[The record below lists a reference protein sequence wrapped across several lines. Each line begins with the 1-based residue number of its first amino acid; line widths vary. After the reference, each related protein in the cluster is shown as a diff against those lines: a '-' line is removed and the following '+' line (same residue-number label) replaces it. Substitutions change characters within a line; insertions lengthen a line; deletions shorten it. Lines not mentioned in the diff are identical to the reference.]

1 MNIRPDIDL
10 VVDGDFGGVYEGL
23 FGLTLDAPAVDT
35 VEVDEVRNY
44 PQFRDVDAG
53 KVFNRRSALLHIKW
67 GRVQGKPV
75 LRLSL
80 SRVKGRGEDDE
91 RLLSFDFPCKP
102 GEDGKLRHPRQYIF
116 QALKEAKKQFSDKV
130 GCCICGKPDLWFK
143 KIQTPQYPLYRVMWK
158 EIDFADTNHRICR
171 DCDKLINRRAVE
183 FNPVPEL
190 DDDGHEFDSI
200 FADSVSEPFNIR
212 KDIQYDN
219 IDFRVALDAHAS
231 KLQLGGSLPPPA
243 LF

>member
-1 MNIRPDIDL
+1 MKKTIEETRL
-10 VVDGDFGGVYEGL
+10 ELAVEKGYEVYEDI
-23 FGLTLDAPAVDT
+23 FGFAIDNQHED
-35 VEVDEVRNY
+35 VEAERNY
-44 PQFRDVDAG
+44 PQLKPSYVG
-53 KVFNRRSALLHIKW
+53 KTFNRRGALLHIKW
-67 GRVQGKPV
+67 GRVQGKPT
-75 LRLSL
+75 L
-80 SRVKGRGEDDE
+80 RVKIDKVHGRDEDDE
-91 RLLSFDFPCKP
+91 KLLQLDITAKP
-102 GEDGKLRHPRQYIF
+102 DKDGNYKHPKQYIF

-130 GCCICGKPDLWFK
+130 GCRVCGKPDIWFK
-143 KIQTPQYPLYRVMWK
+143 KVQTPQYPLYRVMWK

-231 KLQLGGSLPPPA
+231 KLQLGG
-243 LF
+243 